1 MAKDLPQLVN
11 NIADDHPLKAF
22 LSNQMNGVIQS
33 KNYGKVL
40 ELFDLVVEAGTQFDA
55 TGEDTNCDASDGDS
69 DILVNSDEENG

>member
-40 ELFDLVVEAGTQFDA
+40 ELFDLVTEAGTQLMQQERTLTVMHQMEIVIF
-55 TGEDTNCDASDGDS
+55 
-69 DILVNSDEENG
+69 